1 MVTKD
6 KVNLI
11 KTVLSN
17 LCFDTEI
24 KEELKL
30 LLYDEERK
38 LEILDKEETWRS
50 NENENYN
57 SKKSR

>member
-1 MVTKD
+1 MVTKE

-24 KEELKL
+24 KEDLKL

-38 LEILDKEETWRS
+38 LEILNKEETWRNNG
-50 NENENYN
+50 NEKY
-57 SKKSR
+57 SKKPR

>member
-30 LLYDEERK
+30 LLNDEERK
-38 LEILDKEETWRS
+38 LEKLNKGEIMREVDEDKTEW
-50 NENENYN
+50 
-57 SKKSR
+57 

>member
-1 MVTKD
+1 MVTKE

-24 KEELKL
+24 KEDLKL

-38 LEILDKEETWRS
+38 LEILNKEETWRNNG
-50 NENENYN
+50 NEKY
-57 SKKSR
+57 SKKSG

>member
-1 MVTKD
+1 MVTKE

-17 LCFDTEI
+17 LCFDTEF
-24 KEELKL
+24 KEDLKL

-38 LEILDKEETWRS
+38 LEILNKEETWRNNG
-50 NENENYN
+50 NEKY
-57 SKKSR
+57 SKKPR